1 MVNRLFVYRLE
12 MIELGLKQDIVM
24 KKEFTNKYQ
33 GGKHGTTPGAFIT
46 RYISRKNAAEP
57 ITVVDLNAN
66 DGSPDIQFKHRYSR
80 RRDLVDK
87 SISNYDDEKKYQNLV
102 KQRESLDGKAFGN
115 DGVSYSNKYTRKLA
129 KKVQALYEKGHSVSK
144 LVFSFAHDYMKKH
157 HMVPDDY
164 VNTGHGSLRGNV
176 DQLRVRAAV
185 NEGMEAL
192 TKEGDY
198 TNPVWVATVHSNTD
212 DLHVHCVL
220 VDDVDLDKSK
230 RLVPGQALQ
239 QDYGFVNATQTK
251 KFRHAVDAKFKELDS
266 LEVLKDEQVADVN
279 NLELMSNELQT
290 SHYRVNNTL
299 QKLTASLPK
308 DVTKWDSDKEP
319 KLMKRPNEWLNTYV
333 AELMHS
339 YPSRTGWDAL
349 KPVMKKRISQVP
361 DYQRPQYSVYLENAF
376 YKLSEGYI
384 LDDIKEDIDYQPLTE
399 HNPYLTQQAVDND
412 NPDEMQAAFDLNIQ
426 ETNNEGA
433 AISLRQLIQY
443 QKRQKKHSD
452 ESELMQ
458 EQLELYDLDHRKE
471 SDYMEQPP
479 IRNWYKVHAQAERA
493 RVDKYRYLLKANN
506 IEAFSNHDLH
516 DEYKVLLARH
526 NYVSKL
532 SQVDIPSDI
541 EVPNIIANAI
551 KTSDDKN
558 EILAYKDLLN
568 KAYNGQDL
576 SIEDARHLDEFGGTN
591 SELLGT
597 KAYYAKN
604 PDSFREDSFNI
615 ASDYAMALSSYSYK
629 CWENGLIK
637 YNEVEDTYDYM
648 QDLMKG
654 RNHIPTKP
662 SDDIVLNRRYFD
674 EVKGSDLH
682 DLLNDMSNDDDRSL
696 SDKTINMYKNVVGS
710 ELQADKIAD
719 NYLAERGNESPYITN
734 SLHRDSEYVEFA
746 NVCESEHGLP
756 LAKDANVSGA
766 EMLPEDL
773 TKLRNLSAM
782 SMSDADFDSNKHLQ
796 LIKNVSETYRLQLL
810 DEIGQYEVQQQVVNY
825 DSFKEEHSLE
835 NPELDR

>member
-1 MVNRLFVYRLE
+1 M
-12 MIELGLKQDIVM
+12 GLKQDIVM

-57 ITVVDLNAN
+57 ITVVDLKA
-66 DGSPDIQFKHRYSR
+66 DEGETDIQFKHRYLR
-80 RRDLVDK
+80 RRNLVDK
-87 SISNYDDEKKYQNLV
+87 SIANYDDEKKYQNLV

-129 KKVQALYEKGHSVSK
+129 KKVQALYDKGHSVSK

-157 HMVPDDY
+157 HMISDDY
-164 VNTGHGSLRGNV
+164 VNTGHGSLRGKV
-176 DQLRVRAAV
+176 DQLRVRTAV
-185 NEGMEAL
+185 NEGMDAL

-198 TNPVWVATVHSNTD
+198 VNPIWVATVHSNTD

-230 RLVPGQALQ
+230 RLVPGQLLQ
-239 QDYGFVNATQTK
+239 QDYGFVNATQAK
-251 KFRHAVDAKFKELDS
+251 KFRHAVDAKFKELDT
-266 LEVLKDEQVADVN
+266 LAVLNDEQVADVN

-308 DVTKWDSDKEP
+308 DAVKWDSDKEP
-319 KLMKRPNEWLNTYV
+319 ELMKRPNEWLNTYV
-333 AELMHS
+333 AELMHN

-349 KPVMKKRISQVP
+349 KPVMQKRITQVP
-361 DYQRPQYSVYLENAF
+361 DYQRQQYSLYLENAF

-384 LDDIKEDIDYQPLTE
+384 LDDIKDDIEYQPLTE

-443 QKRQKKHSD
+443 QKRQKKHAD
-452 ESELMQ
+452 ESDLMQ
-458 EQLELYDLDHRKE
+458 EQLELFDLDHRSE
-471 SDYMEQPP
+471 SDYMTEPP
-479 IRNWYKVHAQAERA
+479 IRNWYKAHAKAERA

-506 IEAFSNHDLH
+506 IESFSDHNLNED
-516 DEYKVLLARH
+516 YKSLLARH

-532 SQVDIPSDI
+532 SQVDIPSEDAI
-541 EVPNIIANAI
+541 PSAIATAI
-551 KTSDDKN
+551 KQSEPDEVLK
-558 EILAYKDLLN
+558 YKDLLN
-568 KAYNGQDL
+568 KAYNGQPLTVD
-576 SIEDARHLDEFGGTN
+576 DARRLDEFGGDD

-597 KAYYAKN
+597 QAYYSKN

-615 ASDYAMALSSYSYK
+615 ASDYAMALSNYSYK

-637 YNEVEDTYDYM
+637 YDEVEDTYDYM

-654 RNHIPTKP
+654 RNHIPLEP
-662 SDDIVLNRRYFD
+662 SSDIVLDRKYFD
-674 EVKGSDLH
+674 DVKGSDLH
-682 DLLNDMSNDDDRSL
+682 DLLNDIPNDEDRSL
-696 SDKTINMYKNVVGS
+696 SNKTINMYKTLVTE
-710 ELQADKIAD
+710 ELDSDTKADS
-719 NYLAERGNESPYITN
+719 YLAKHGNESPYITDA
-734 SLHRDSEYVEFA
+734 LHRDTEYLKFADAVEDT
-746 NVCESEHGLP
+746 HGLP
-756 LAKDANVSGA
+756 LAKDSVVSGDS
-766 EMLPEDL
+766 MLPEDL
-773 TKLRNLSAM
+773 TQLRNLSAM
-782 SMSDADFDSNKHLQ
+782 SMADADFDSNKHLQ

-810 DEIGQYEVQQQVVNY
+810 EEIKQYETQQQQVVN
-825 DSFKEEHSLE
+825 DNSFNEEHSVE
-835 NPELDR
+835 NSELDR